1 MGVNYKIKLK
11 RFNGTDYDTLNLL
24 SENIIMNTGDS
35 LQNDIVPNTNGMLKN
50 NDGVFEV
57 ATLGTD
63 FTKINDSSD
72 SSSTE
77 TWSINKI
84 KVSAS
89 GILYFENINVS
100 VATGDI
106 VTINNEAITSNHILI
121 KCDFDN
127 PANITRPITWETSNG
142 SLVLNG
148 MCVGTT
154 TANIILAKKTN

>member
-1 MGVNYKIKLK
+1 MATNYKIRLK

-35 LQNDIVPNTNGMLKN
+35 LQNDIIPNNNGMLKN
-50 NDGVFEV
+50 DDGVFKI

-72 SSSTE
+72 SSLTE
-77 TWSINKI
+77 TWSIDKI
-84 KVSAS
+84 KSSAS
-89 GILYFENINVS
+89 GILYFQNINVS
-100 VATGDI
+100 VSTGDI
-106 VTINNEAITSNHILI
+106 ITINNEAITSNHILI

-127 PANITRPITWETSNG
+127 PENITRPITWETSNG
-142 SLVLNG
+142 SLILNG

-154 TANIILAKKTN
+154 IANIILAKKTN